1 MAIELVDG
9 ESEKRQREVIDALT
23 LAFARDPIMRWFYPE
38 PNAYLRHFPRFIG
51 AFGGV
56 AFGAGTAWASE
67 DGGGAALWLPS
78 GVHADGEKIG
88 SIAFETV
95 DEAKHEA
102 MGTMFEKMAEF
113 HPEEPHWY
121 LAVIGVDAAYQGK
134 GIGAELMQGALE
146 RCDEEGLMAY
156 LESSNPANISLYQR
170 HGFQVVDEIQI
181 DDVPVV
187 TPMMRPAR

>member
-9 ESEKRQREVIDALT
+9 ESEERRRHVIDALA
-23 LAFARDPIMRWFYPE
+23 LAFARDPVMRWFYPE
-38 PNAYLRHFPRFIG
+38 PSAYLKHFPKFIG
-51 AFGGV
+51 AFGG
-56 AFGAGTAWASE
+56 ASFGAGTAWASK

-78 GVHADGEKIG
+78 GVHADGDTIG

-102 MGTMFEKMAEF
+102 MGEMFEKMAEF

-121 LAVIGVDAAYQGK
+121 LAVIGVDTAYQGK
-134 GIGAELMQGALE
+134 GIGAQLMQGALA

-156 LESSNPANISLYQR
+156 LESSNPANISLYER

-181 DDVPVV
+181 DDGPVV
-187 TPMMRPAR
+187 TPMMRHAR